1 MSRQSTES
9 SASSYPA
16 HAVSKYIHTVSK
28 YIRLLAVKNLLGECS
43 VATQVS
49 TKLLR
54 SSLGGVEL
62 TFEAL
67 LYLRGSS
74 VSPDYIEVGSLCGQ
88 DLC

>member
-43 VATQVS
+43 VVTQVS

-62 TFEAL
+62 TFEAF
-67 LYLRGSS
+67 LY
-74 VSPDYIEVGSLCGQ
+74 
-88 DLC
+88 